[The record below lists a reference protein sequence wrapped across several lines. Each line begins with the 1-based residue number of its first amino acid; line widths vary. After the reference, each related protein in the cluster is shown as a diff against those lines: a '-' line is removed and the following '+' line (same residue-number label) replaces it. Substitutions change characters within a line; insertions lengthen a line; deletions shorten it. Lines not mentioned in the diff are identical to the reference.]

1 MHMSDRILLADP
13 SCFFAER
20 NEAREELTRRAFV
33 FGGAATLSGLA
44 FWGLRRETVP
54 AARPLAANEGPR
66 VVTVT
71 RFSPDGEESG
81 ETTGKRIIKPEAEWR
96 RILPEDVYRIMRQ
109 AQTERAGTGYLL
121 HENRRGI
128 FLCAAC
134 QLPVFSSRAKFDAR
148 TGWPSFW
155 EPIAPENIREAPDGR
170 GMTVR
175 TAVSCKLCD
184 GHLGHVFE
192 DGPRPTGLR
201 YCINSLSL
209 IFQVA

>member
-1 MHMSDRILLADP
+1 MSDRILMADP
-13 SCFFAER
+13 SFMSADR
-20 NEAREELTRRAFV
+20 LEARDEVNRRAFV
-33 FGGAATLSGLA
+33 FGGAAALSSLV
-44 FWGLRRETVP
+44 FWGLRHVTVP

-71 RFSPDGEESG
+71 RFSPDGEELG
-81 ETTGKRIIKPEAEWR
+81 QTTGKRVMKSDAEWR
-96 RILPEDVYRIMRQ
+96 SILPQDVYQVMRQ
-109 AQTERAGTGYLL
+109 EQNERAYTGYLL

-134 QLPVFSSRAKFDAR
+134 QLPVFSSHAKFDSR

-155 EPIAPENIREAPDGR
+155 EPIAPDNIREAPDGS
-170 GMTVR
+170 GMMVR

-192 DGPRPTGLR
+192 DGPKPTGLR
-201 YCINSLSL
+201 YCINSLAL
-209 IFQVA
+209 VFQVA

>member
-1 MHMSDRILLADP
+1 MSDRILLADP
-13 SCFFAER
+13 SCFSADR
-20 NEAREELTRRAFV
+20 SEAREELTRRAFV
-33 FGGAATLSGLA
+33 FGGAAALSGLV
-44 FWGLRRETVP
+44 FWGLRHETVP
-54 AARPLAANEGPR
+54 AARPLAPNEGPR

-71 RFSPDGEESG
+71 RFSPDGEELG
-81 ETTGKRIIKPEAEWR
+81 QTTGKRIMKPDTEWR
-96 RILPEDVYRIMRQ
+96 RILSQDVYRIMRQ
-109 AQTERAGTGYLL
+109 AETERAWTGALL
-121 HENRRGI
+121 HETRRGI

-134 QLPVFSSRAKFDAR
+134 QLPVFSSRAKFDSR

-155 EPIAPENIREAPDGR
+155 EPIAPENIREAPDGS

-192 DGPRPTGLR
+192 DGPKPTGLR

-209 IFQVA
+209 SFQAA